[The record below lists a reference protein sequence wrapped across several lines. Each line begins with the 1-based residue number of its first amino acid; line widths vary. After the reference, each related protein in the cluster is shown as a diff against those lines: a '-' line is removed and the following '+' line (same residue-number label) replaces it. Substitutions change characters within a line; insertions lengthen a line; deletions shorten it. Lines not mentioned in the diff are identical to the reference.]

1 MKREM
6 NALRATVGAFG
17 AVAGLAGVEHG
28 VGEVLQGNVAPEGM
42 TILSW
47 PDSELFEILA
57 GEPAMTIVPNLVVS
71 GILAILSSLAFLLW
85 TTTHVHRK
93 HGGHVTILLSIVM
106 LLVGAGFG
114 PPMLGIILGVA
125 AFGINGPLARW
136 GAHLSGGSRRFLAR
150 VWPWS
155 LTAGVIAWLLVLP
168 GTVLLDLFFGVNNPN
183 LVVPALTLSALGLLL
198 LTIFTG
204 FVYDAQRQ
212 IGLLST
218 PWRAEDAGR
227 AAKGDRGTT

>member
-1 MKREM
+1 M

-17 AVAGLAGVEHG
+17 VVAGLAGVEHG
-28 VGEVLQGNVAPEGM
+28 VGEVLQGNAAPEGM
-42 TILSW
+42 RILSW
-47 PDSELFEILA
+47 PDSKLFEILA
-57 GEPAMTIVPNLVVS
+57 GEPALTIVPNLFVS

-85 TTTHVHRK
+85 TTAYVGRY
-93 HGGHVTILLSIVM
+93 GGHVTILLSIVM
-106 LLVGAGFG
+106 LLVGAGLG

-125 AFGINGPLARW
+125 AIGMNGPLSWWR
-136 GAHLSGGSRRFLAR
+136 AHLSGGSRRFLAR

-183 LVVPALTLSALGLLL
+183 LVVPALTLSAFGLLL

-212 IGLLST
+212 IGLHPT
-218 PWRAEDAGR
+218 PWRADDAKR
-227 AAKGDRGTT
+227 TAERDRGQA